1 MNEKNDFEIN
11 LARLFSS
18 LWKFLPVIL
27 LFTALVSLVA
37 SFAFRT
43 PAKTTYVSKASFL
56 VKTNMTYTDI
66 FVEDQEPGAV
76 ESHTA
81 YTAINVVETY
91 CYLATS
97 PYILDTVITQAD
109 LPYTTVQL
117 SGMVSARQE
126 LAKAMAFTVQI
137 EHKDKD
143 EALRI
148 ARAFAEALPAAVKDL
163 TPNAMVAVLDGGS
176 VSAQTSGGTNIKKI
190 ITVAAAAFVV
200 AALAIAALYV
210 IKEYTGNNSIR
221 TSDLARLYP
230 RYRILSAFSSARESD
245 ATKRLRA
252 NLRLALSDSEGCRLI
267 GLTAAHSDLAKDD
280 LAFDLASSLAELGD
294 RVLLVDA
301 DLRSHRLHGLAK
313 LEKSAGLSELIR
325 SNEKAGGFV
334 QNVNGKG
341 AFSLLPAGE
350 GSDAASEL
358 LDSRKLLPVLRE
370 LKSSYDYILLD
381 LEAIGSSVDAAS
393 VGKELDGIVVALRDD
408 CCKRNQLDRC
418 VSQLEYASA
427 KILGFAVLEKKSLQ
441 KRK

>member
-1 MNEKNDFEIN
+1 MD
-11 LARLFSS
+11 LVARLQ
-18 LWKFLPVIL
+18 VD
-27 LFTALVSLVA
+27 V
-37 SFAFRT
+37 
-43 PAKTTYVSKASFL
+43 
-56 VKTNMTYTDI
+56 
-66 FVEDQEPGAV
+66 
-76 ESHTA
+76 
-81 YTAINVVETY
+81 
-91 CYLATS
+91 
-97 PYILDTVITQAD
+97 
-109 LPYTTVQL
+109 
-117 SGMVSARQE
+117 
-126 LAKAMAFTVQI
+126 
-137 EHKDKD
+137 
-143 EALRI
+143 
-148 ARAFAEALPAAVKDL
+148 
-163 TPNAMVAVLDGGS
+163 
-176 VSAQTSGGTNIKKI
+176 
-190 ITVAAAAFVV
+190 AAAFVV